1 MRTAEQLTASGNY
14 RIKVA
19 MKCGYGQLALLV
31 PDDID
36 LSDFFPTG
44 AHRGRQAVVA
54 LYRQEHFMGA
64 PLLSDWDYAADEQQR
79 AYRLE
84 GLYSVTSCDR
94 YDMPQTVAQTGD
106 RPPALRAGA
115 DSGQGAGVGCRADSA
130 AAARAAGPS

>member
-19 MKCGYGQLALLV
+19 MKCGYGQLP

-64 PLLSDWDYAADEQQR
+64 PLLSDCDYAVDEQ
-79 AYRLE
+79 
-84 GLYSVTSCDR
+84 
-94 YDMPQTVAQTGD
+94 
-106 RPPALRAGA
+106 
-115 DSGQGAGVGCRADSA
+115 
-130 AAARAAGPS
+130 